1 MYALCIRRFR
11 IANLIA
17 EQVLFDG
24 FDEVFAWLLL
34 VHVAMATYF
43 VASAGGLTPT
53 STHIY
58 MDDALGLNFT
68 SGSSLFNLDPV
79 HDHIWPILLVFVM
92 VLLGVSRKFLSSLKS
107 CCRHSNVQAGEGND
121 ALVPEVIPSF
131 VDAYAAGLIINDD
144 DDYAMDQYEDL
155 MDLETAFQEA
165 LDAARDQAPFGPQND
180 DFYHRVRHAVG
191 AVPGEAWGRSNEK
204 ARAKTALETA
214 SGAVAAA
221 TQPDQPSKQESNKA
235 RNAPL
240 PFRPLR
246 RP

>member
-1 MYALCIRRFR
+1 MHLLCARRFR
-11 IANLIA
+11 IAHLNV

-43 VASAGGLTPT
+43 IASAGGLTPT

-68 SGSSLFNLDPV
+68 TGSSLFNLDPV
-79 HDHIWPILLVFVM
+79 HDHIWPIFLVFVM
-92 VLLGVSRKFLSSLKS
+92 VLLGVSSKFLSSLKS
-107 CCRHSNVQAGEGND
+107 CCRHSDAEVGEGND
-121 ALVPEVIPSF
+121 ALVPEAIPSF

-191 AVPGEAWGRSNEK
+191 AVPGEVWGRSNEK
-204 ARAKTALETA
+204 APAKTA
-214 SGAVAAA
+214 SGAITAA
-221 TQPDQPSKQESNKA
+221 TQPKQPSKQESSKA
-235 RNAPL
+235 RQAPL
-240 PFRPLR
+240 PFRPQR